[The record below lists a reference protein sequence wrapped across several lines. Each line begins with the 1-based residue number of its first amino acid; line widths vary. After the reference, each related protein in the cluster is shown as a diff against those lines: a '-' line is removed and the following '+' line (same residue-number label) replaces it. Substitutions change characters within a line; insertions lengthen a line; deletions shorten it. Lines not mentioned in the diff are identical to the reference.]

1 MSMLTVRGNSFH
13 KQRHSCPHSFSPGFF
28 RSVISSLFF
37 PFFLYKLLCSVQ
49 RQRFAVKG
57 LKSASVSVQHQ
68 EEILMLAL
76 LCKSGEMVPGS
87 WVLGRGGGR
96 QLCRV
101 YRRTHAV
108 RTAPRIFKKSTI
120 HHLTPAIT
128 MTRPR
133 KNTLDYQRHLH
144 DTGELRHRSGGS
156 AWPSNSSLL
165 RNPLCSPSGLN
176 ERVLSPV
183 TPVY

>member
-1 MSMLTVRGNSFH
+1 MLTVRGNSFH

-37 PFFLYKLLCSVQ
+37 PFFSLQTPLFSSATEICSKRFEERI
-49 RQRFAVKG
+49 RQCPASRGNTDV
-57 LKSASVSVQHQ
+57 SAALQIRRNGPW
-68 EEILMLAL
+68 ILGPWAR
-76 LCKSGEMVPGS
+76 
-87 WVLGRGGGR
+87 RG

-108 RTAPRIFKKSTI
+108 RAAPRIFKKSTI

-133 KNTLDYQRHLH
+133 KNTLDYERHLH